1 MFIAI
6 VHQIHDAEKF
16 QACADDVFPLPGEL
30 HVHHFLPAT
39 DLSEAVCLY
48 EAPSVERLREHIDG
62 ALADSSTQHYF
73 PVAERS
79 ALGLPEP
86 EKGRGMAGGAG

>member
-6 VHQIHDAEKF
+6 VHDIHDPEQF
-16 QACADDVFPLPGEL
+16 QARARDVFPLPEEL

-48 EAPSVERLREHIDG
+48 EAPSIGRLRDHLDG
-62 ALADSSTQHYF
+62 ALGDSSSQHYF
-73 PVAERS
+73 PVAEPH
-79 ALGLPEP
+79 AMGLP
-86 EKGRGMAGGAG
+86 GRVQG

>member
-6 VHQIHDAEKF
+6 VHDIHDPDQF
-16 QACADDVFPLPGEL
+16 QARAEHVFPLPEEL

-48 EAPSVERLREHIDG
+48 EAPSVSQLRDYLDEKLG
-62 ALADSSTQHYF
+62 DSSTQHYF
-73 PVAERS
+73 PVAERG
-79 ALGLPEP
+79 AMGLP
-86 EKGRGMAGGAG
+86 RRARD

>member
-6 VHQIHDAEKF
+6 VHQIHDAETF
-16 QACADDVFPLPGEL
+16 QVCAEERVFPLPEDL
-30 HVHHFLPAT
+30 HVHHFFPAT

-62 ALADSSTQHYF
+62 ALAESSTQHYF
-73 PVAERS
+73 PVA
-79 ALGLPEP
+79 ANPAVGLPEP
-86 EKGRGMAGGAG
+86 VTG